1 MKTKL
6 LFLPNFLFSIMI
18 LSQAGSLDMS
28 FVPETGKYTNINTIA
43 IQSDEK
49 ILLGA
54 DTYIGQT
61 VPISSVGRLNSNGS
75 IDTSFNTGN
84 GFKNFSTFSIVEQA
98 NGKIIVG
105 GWDNNSGV
113 KNYLSRLNPNGSLD
127 SSFNIGTGPN
137 DIVRC
142 VTLQP
147 DGKIIIAGD
156 FTLFNGEGANY
167 LARLNADGS
176 RDNTFNSLWGAD
188 NKIISCIVLKSG
200 KIIIKGLF
208 TKYNGVVRNY
218 IARLNT
224 DGSLDTSFIPEI
236 TINDFVSSNIVEDN
250 SGEIIFAA
258 GYSIDGIA
266 KRRLIR
272 FKNDGKLDKA
282 FSLNNTT
289 DLPIYKISIQVD
301 QKILI
306 GGDFSKYNEEQ
317 QSGFAR
323 LNSDGSLDETF
334 IVGSGVNSTISSIIS
349 SDNDNIII
357 AGGFSTYNDFAISRI
372 AKILTEDN
380 LSTFNTEKSNI
391 KIYPNPVRDRLF
403 VSESSAND
411 YEIFNIMGQKII
423 SGKIDKN
430 YIDVV
435 NLQEGTY
442 IVNFKSKKGET
453 ITEKFIKH

>member
-75 IDTSFNTGN
+75 IDSSFNTGN

-250 SGEIIFAA
+250 SGNILFSAT
-258 GYSIDGIA
+258 YSIDGIQ

-272 FKNDGKLDKA
+272 LKKDGTLDRS
-282 FSLNNTT
+282 FSLNTIT
-289 DLPIYKISIQVD
+289 DLSIYKIAIQTD

-306 GGDFSKYNEEQ
+306 TGDLTIYN
-317 QSGFAR
+317 GLPIKNFAR
-323 LNSDGSLDETF
+323 LNSDGSLDNSFNIGT
-334 IVGSGVNSTISSIIS
+334 GVNNSISTLVPVNDESIF
-349 SDNDNIII
+349 I
-357 AGGFSTYNDFAISRI
+357 AGNFSSYNETPIFRIEKIS
-372 AKILTEDN
+372 AKEN
-380 LSTFNTEKSNI
+380 LSTFDTEKSNI

-403 VSESSAND
+403 VSESTAND